1 MKEKSGQSD
10 LYLMMLDLKYASH
23 RVAGEQNTRTRSQHL
38 TSEGGMHPPE
48 IFQTHHVFNILI
60 GKEQTRERVRNKKKQ
75 QHNSSSTSLSHYGF
89 CVAYLQTRELSESIC
104 SLSTIYF
111 PPENSQ
117 AVLFECL
124 HGLT

>member
-1 MKEKSGQSD
+1 MHHVELQAKKNAHTFTTPREG
-10 LYLMMLDLKYASH
+10 
-23 RVAGEQNTRTRSQHL
+23 
-38 TSEGGMHPPE
+38 EGGMHPPE
-48 IFQTHHVFNILI
+48 ILQMRHVFNVLI
-60 GKEQTRERVRNKKKQ
+60 GKEQTERESGCEMKKKTQ

-117 AVLFECL
+117 AVPFECL